1 MAWVDGLAQVRWELV
16 GLGAVDGYFWS
27 LSWVRGGVGC
37 WKWVDMWAVDRY
49 FGGQWCVC
57 GPCASRRRGS
67 MVDMQLWIGPRLVDR
82 RRRPGAG
89 RLAKEV
95 MLRAVIG
102 DG

>member
-16 GLGAVDGYFWS
+16 GLGAVDGYF
-27 LSWVRGGVGC
+27 
-37 WKWVDMWAVDRY
+37 
-49 FGGQWCVC
+49 GGQLWVLGRCEI
-57 GPCASRRRGS
+57 RRRGS
-67 MVDMQLWIGPRLVDR
+67 MVNMQLWLGHRLVDR

-95 MLRAVIG
+95 MLRAVIL